1 MIASE
6 PWTSRIPALER
17 LDPALRD
24 EIERAGRIVRMPK
37 GSRIFAP
44 GQTPQNY
51 MLLLAGDIR
60 VSQVS
65 ESGREIVLYRVL
77 PGESCALT
85 SACLLGGE
93 DYAVEA
99 VAETDIEAVAI
110 PRAVFDDLIGRSP
123 AFRKLVFAAFSQ
135 RIGDLFRLVDA
146 VAFQRMDVRL
156 AQKLIEL
163 AAGRSELSTTHQQL
177 AIELGTAREVVSRM
191 LLEFQRR
198 GWIASGRGSITL
210 FDRSALEKLAH
221 EA

>member
-1 MIASE
+1 MSGSE
-6 PWTSRIPALER
+6 PWTSRIPALAG
-17 LDPALRD
+17 LPSALRD
-24 EIERAGRIVRMPK
+24 EIERAGRVVRMPR
-37 GSRIFAP
+37 GSRIFGP

-51 MLLLAGDIR
+51 MLLLEGDIR
-60 VSQVS
+60 VSQFA
-65 ESGREIVLYRVL
+65 ENGREIVLYRVM

-85 SACLLGGE
+85 SACLLSGE

-99 VAETDIEAVAI
+99 LAETDILAVAI
-110 PRAVFDDLIGRSP
+110 PRVIFDDLIGRSP
-123 AFRKLVFAAFSQ
+123 DFRKLVFAAFSQ

-163 AAGRSELSTTHQQL
+163 AGGRSELSTTHQQL
-177 AIELGTAREVVSRM
+177 AVELGTAREVVSRM

-210 FDRSALEKLAH
+210 ADPTALEKLAR

>member
-1 MIASE
+1 MSAAE
-6 PWTSRIPALER
+6 PWTPRIPSLAH
-17 LDPALRD
+17 LDPVLRD
-24 EIERAGRIVRMPK
+24 EIERAGRVVHMAK

-51 MLLLAGDIR
+51 MLLLEGDIR

-65 ESGREIVLYRVL
+65 ENGREIVLYRVL

-123 AFRKLVFAAFSQ
+123 AFRRLVFAAFSQ
-135 RIGDLFRLVDA
+135 RIVDLFRLVDA

-156 AQKLIEL
+156 AQKLVEL
-163 AAGRSELSTTHQQL
+163 AGQRSELSTTHQQL
-177 AIELGTAREVVSRM
+177 ATELGTAREVVSRM
-191 LLEFQRR
+191 LHEFQRR

-210 FDRSALEKLAH
+210 ADRAALESLAR

>member
-1 MIASE
+1 MTAAE
-6 PWTSRIPALER
+6 PWTSRIPALAN
-17 LDPALRD
+17 LDHALRE
-24 EIERAGRIVRMPK
+24 EIERAGRVVHMAK

-51 MLLLAGDIR
+51 MLLLEGDIR

-123 AFRKLVFAAFSQ
+123 AFRRLVFAAFSQ

-156 AQKLIEL
+156 AQKLVEL
-163 AAGRSELSTTHQQL
+163 AGQRSELSTTHQQL
-177 AIELGTAREVVSRM
+177 ATELGTAREVVSRM
-191 LLEFQRR
+191 LHEFQRR

-210 FDRSALEKLAH
+210 ADRAALERLAR